1 MGPIPAD
8 EQTTPWPGPLVVHTP
23 TGVSPIPGPEVGFL
37 RQEKSEREGDG
48 GGFVLR
54 RTQHPVHIS
63 GAFFY
68 KVTRAPAGVTPILET
83 VPESSLPRYV
93 MTQSGPRI
101 WPCPPVS
108 LAWKVTVLNVAF
120 LPFPKATFSSPFTLP
135 EPSEVA

>member
-8 EQTTPWPGPLVVHTP
+8 EKTTPWPGPLVVHTRK
-23 TGVSPIPGPEVGFL
+23 GVGPVPGPEVGFL
-37 RQEKSEREGDG
+37 RQEKSEGEG

-63 GAFFY
+63 GALFY

-101 WPCPPVS
+101 WPCPLVS